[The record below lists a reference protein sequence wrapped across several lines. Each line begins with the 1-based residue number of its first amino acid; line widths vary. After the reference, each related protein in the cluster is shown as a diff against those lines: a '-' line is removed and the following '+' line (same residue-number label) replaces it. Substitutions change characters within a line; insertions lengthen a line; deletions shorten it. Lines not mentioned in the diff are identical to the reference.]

1 MAKLGYWQECQV
13 LRCSQER
20 TVNDHGKESTCV
32 YLECDISAR
41 DSNTGKRLNIR
52 YLCVRVLNKK
62 IRELCEFLE
71 YPVMARMRLYAS
83 GYRDREKA
91 NRRASAID
99 VYELIILDD
108 NDRQEKNA

>member
-20 TVNDHGKESTCV
+20 TVNDHGKEVTCV

-41 DSNTGKRLNIR
+41 DSNSGTRLNIR

-83 GYRDREKA
+83 GYRTRENA
-91 NRRASAID
+91 NRRACAID

-108 NDRQEKNA
+108 NDRQEENA